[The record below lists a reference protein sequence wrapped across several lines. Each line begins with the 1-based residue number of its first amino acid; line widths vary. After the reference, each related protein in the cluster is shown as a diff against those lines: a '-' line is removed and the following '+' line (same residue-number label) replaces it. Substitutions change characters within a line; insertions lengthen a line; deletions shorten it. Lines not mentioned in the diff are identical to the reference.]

1 MPDDLRTREEM
12 VAWMT
17 QEMPKVVGKAAGA
30 PGP

>member
-17 QEMPKVVGKAAGA
+17 KEMPKLIEYGTRRAA
-30 PGP
+30 